1 MSESVS
7 ESESESESCS
17 MSESGPVSGSGS
29 VSDID
34 FEPGSDVDEFGVGLV
49 NHIELRAVMGPMTG
63 SWTMIFSQSIGVVGL
78 GAGSVV
84 DVV

>member
-1 MSESVS
+1 MSVS
-7 ESESESESCS
+7 WSGSDSGSVSVTESESES
-17 MSESGPVSGSGS
+17 
-29 VSDID
+29 DID
-34 FEPGSDVDEFGVGLV
+34 FESESDVDELGVGLV

-78 GAGSVV
+78 GEGKMV